1 MRMAS
6 LNFSG
11 YSDLL
16 HRSSTDNLV
25 PALPPKRD
33 KRPVKSSSTIISNR
47 TRNNDNTNSL
57 LISSSS
63 PNKPKHDK
71 DNDDRIQLIV
81 DDINQIVE
89 QYTRELDDALF
100 SKTKSNDHLTEKNSS
115 SIVSISP
122 YHQNSI
128 DTLYETNVSKI
139 TKSTV
144 TKTTVDNGQG
154 MIDKKELSEIFNETD
169 CVIQSP
175 KGDFKT
181 QKLTIVRRQ
190 KTNDDQELPPE
201 IIVNSRINHI
211 NLADHENTI
220 NDPPPL
226 PPKRK
231 TGL

>member
-1 MRMAS
+1 M
-6 LNFSG
+6 
-11 YSDLL
+11 YIP
-16 HRSSTDNLV
+16 HCSSTDNLV

-47 TRNNDNTNSL
+47 TRTNDNTNSL

-63 PNKPKHDK
+63 PNKVKHDK

-89 QYTRELDDALF
+89 RYTRELDDALF
-100 SKTKSNDHLTEKNSS
+100 TKTNIRSPSIDHLSEKNSS
-115 SIVSISP
+115 IVSTSP

-128 DTLYETNVSKI
+128 DALYETNVSKI

-190 KTNDDQELPPE
+190 KTNDDEELPPE

-211 NLADHENTI
+211 NLPENDNII

-226 PPKRK
+226 PPKRQ
-231 TGL
+231 TGS

>member
-1 MRMAS
+1 MI
-6 LNFSG
+6 F
-11 YSDLL
+11 
-16 HRSSTDNLV
+16 HCSSTDNLV

-63 PNKPKHDK
+63 SNKLKHDK

-89 QYTRELDDALF
+89 RYTRELDDALF
-100 SKTKSNDHLTEKNSS
+100 TRTNVRSPSIDHLSETNSS
-115 SIVSISP
+115 LLSTPS
-122 YHQNSI
+122 HRQNSLE
-128 DTLYETNVSKI
+128 TFYETNVSKI

-144 TKTTVDNGQG
+144 TKTTINNGQG
-154 MIDKKELSEIFNETD
+154 MIDKKESSEVLNETD

-181 QKLTIVRRQ
+181 QKLTIIRRQ
-190 KTNDDQELPPE
+190 KTNDEEETPPE

-211 NLADHENTI
+211 NLAN
-220 NDPPPL
+220 NDNLVNEPPPL

-231 TGL
+231 TGSLE